1 MCLVSFSG
9 SYIISNLTE
18 SPIECSDRSSCLCVF
33 DDGRM
38 DVERTMIMEEDD
50 RDDEEDTDELGV

>member
-1 MCLVSFSG
+1 M
-9 SYIISNLTE
+9 
-18 SPIECSDRSSCLCVF
+18 F